1 MNRDWDPVD
10 LLRHYRHDW
19 LNHLQLIKGNLALGK
34 TERVEVL
41 LDEIIQQAKNESKLS
56 NINGG
61 LLAERL
67 LTFNWEAHNFR
78 LSFEV
83 ITDSCH
89 LDTKEMEILH
99 VTERLLEWFD
109 HHCYAGA
116 DNHLIFVINE
126 AEGVPVIEFD
136 FQGKLITESV
146 SISDLEQAVGPGEQ
160 VEIEEVAMG
169 QEECFIRLHFIIEER
184 L

>member
-1 MNRDWDPVD
+1 MTKDWEPVE

-56 NINGG
+56 NINGN

-67 LTFNWEAHNFR
+67 LTYNWEAHNFR

-83 ITDSCH
+83 ITEPH
-89 LDTKEMEILH
+89 ELHTREKQILM

-109 HHCYAGA
+109 RHCYYGA
-116 DNHLIFVINE
+116 DNHLLFVLNE
-126 AEGVPVIEFD
+126 SRGHPVIEFD
-136 FQGKLITESV
+136 FQGKLMIESV
-146 SISDLEQAVGPGEQ
+146 SLNDLESTIVSTGQ
-160 VEIEEVAMG
+160 VEIQEVSMG
-169 QEECFIRLHFIIEER
+169 QEECFVRLHFIND
-184 L
+184 